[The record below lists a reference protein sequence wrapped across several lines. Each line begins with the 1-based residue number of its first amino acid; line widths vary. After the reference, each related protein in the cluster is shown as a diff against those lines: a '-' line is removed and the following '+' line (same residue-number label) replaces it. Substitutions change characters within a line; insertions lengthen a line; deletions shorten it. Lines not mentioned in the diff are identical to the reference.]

1 MQMAAE
7 AYIWYFE
14 QGISRLTQ
22 LAGMIAGQDDP
33 V

>member
-1 MQMAAE
+1 MAAE

-14 QGISRLTQ
+14 QPISQLTP
-22 LAGMIAGQDDP
+22 LAGMIAGLDDP